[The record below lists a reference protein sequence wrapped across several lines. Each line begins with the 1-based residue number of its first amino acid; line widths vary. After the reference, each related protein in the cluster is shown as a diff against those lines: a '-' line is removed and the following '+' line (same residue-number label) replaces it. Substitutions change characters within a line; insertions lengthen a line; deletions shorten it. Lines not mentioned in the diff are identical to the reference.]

1 MIADRRKVTAYHEAG
16 HTVVA
21 WRLGASPRTVTII
34 VRGNVQGEMIQ
45 ESPVILA
52 DLDYDGSD
60 HARNRIERA
69 IMICLAGPI
78 AQRHFAPRSWRH
90 WHGGP
95 DYVTAL
101 DLALRINGSPKAAKA
116 HIKWLEIRTQDLL
129 ESLWGYVDDI
139 ADDLL
144 MRGTLSPEEIRSA
157 LLPMHKRDA

>member
-1 MIADRRKVTAYHEAG
+1 
-16 HTVVA
+16 
-21 WRLGASPRTVTII
+21 
-34 VRGNVQGEMIQ
+34 
-45 ESPVILA
+45 
-52 DLDYDGSD
+52 
-60 HARNRIERA
+60 
-69 IMICLAGPI
+69 MICLAGPI